1 MRGRVALSDP
11 EIVRKINE
19 NYIPAIGEH
28 GILTRGP
35 LSDWW
40 NQTVPQAN
48 PQYRGGSTQGYYV
61 IAADGT
67 GIFWDNYI
75 PRLREALDRG
85 LARYRQSPSRR
96 AEISN
101 ELLRDAAPQSPPPG
115 TSVVRLFT
123 RIRPVPAGAHSHNN
137 NLGRDYMWVLAD
149 EVREMLSAAEGGQP
163 FDMPRTL
170 VARLVTFHL
179 VDNVRGQVW
188 PYRPG
193 DVSRAR
199 FTARPTGSDGQVR
212 RFTFTG
218 DYAKRS
224 SNPPHWTDRGQ
235 EGRVEGE
242 FEIDATSAKIVRFRA
257 LVESQAWDQSDQ
269 PRNFPPPP
277 GRYTL
282 LTAITEANDELAQ
295 QITPEPAGSG
305 QYYLRPR

>member
-1 MRGRVALSDP
+1 V
-11 EIVRKINE
+11 VRKINE

-75 PRLREALDRG
+75 PRIGEAVDRG

-96 AEISN
+96 AEISPQ
-101 ELLRDAAPQSPPPG
+101 LLRDAAPLPPPPG

-123 RIRPVPAGAHSHNN
+123 RIRPVPEGAHPHNS

-149 EVREMLSAAEGGQP
+149 EVREMLDAGRGGQP
-163 FDMPRTL
+163 FEMPRTL

-188 PYRPG
+188 AYRPG

-199 FTARPTGSDGQVR
+199 FTARPVGSDGQVR

-218 DYAKRS
+218 EYAKRS

-242 FEIDATSAKIVRFRA
+242 FELDAERGKIVRFRA
-257 LVESQAWDQSDQ
+257 LVESQAWDQSEQ
-269 PRNFPPPP
+269 PRNFPPPS
-277 GRYTL
+277 GRYPL
-282 LTAITEANDELAQ
+282 LTAITEANDELSQ
-295 QITPEPAGSG
+295 QITPEPAGTG
-305 QYYLRPR
+305 QYYLRPVLSVRD